1 MDAPLVQLLYCQVHS
16 RALLAVLVGI
26 ELQGDHGNAERWTEC
41 WGEGGLAGRAPRTQ
55 VTPAD
60 APMGLFP
67 RALPT
72 LSRAGLGCR
81 VMLRLWASL
90 R

>member
-1 MDAPLVQLLYCQVHS
+1 MLT
-16 RALLAVLVGI
+16 VLVGT

-41 WGEGGLAGRAPRTQ
+41 WGEGGLAGRAPGTQ

-60 APMGLFP
+60 APMGLLP

-72 LSRAGLGCR
+72 LTRRASPLGEQD
-81 VMLRLWASL
+81 LAAE
-90 R
+90 

>member
-1 MDAPLVQLLYCQVHS
+1 MLP
-16 RALLAVLVGI
+16 ALLAILVGT

-41 WGEGGLAGRAPRTQ
+41 WGEGVLARRAPGTQ

-81 VMLRLWASL
+81 VMLRQASSCCHPE
-90 R
+90 RY